1 MGSQLSLKIEFIF
14 RRGGRLSAETF
25 FLIPN
30 QVLLQI
36 HRNYLVRS
44 TDLKQGRQMLSNI
57 D

>member
-1 MGSQLSLKIEFIF
+1 MGYQLSLKIEFIF